1 MHYHSSQQ
9 MAQER
14 VDLRVVELNEA
25 AESLPQGNE
34 REALLNKARRMEAAS
49 NVIDKWLS
57 SPGLRAPR

>member
-1 MHYHSSQQ
+1 